1 VILEP
6 RDEWLMK
13 EVPHSQRRTISPS
26 CDQVSSRVTPGGER
40 TARGGPFAVAPA
52 DAERLRGRVE
62 RALAHVRRTSGRGPD
77 APARGPGAAPTA
89 VAAVTVPIAAGLDL
103 SAAVLAARRTGDR
116 FACLEQPDRNGFVLA
131 GLGQAVTLEARGA
144 ERFAEVSSRARE
156 LGRVAFA
163 DDPAEDPLRPP
174 AAGPVFVGGFA
185 FADEGGSSPE
195 WSGLAPACLVLPQ
208 VTLVRQGGEARMTL
222 AAAVHPDDDA
232 DAVVER
238 LVARAGEL
246 AESSMPLLDP
256 DPVKRRRVASAAPP
270 SHYEH
275 AVERAVERI
284 RAGELEKVVLARE
297 VRAHAP
303 AQHDPAAVLGA
314 LRELF
319 PACYCW
325 CVGTPEAAF
334 VGASPE
340 LLVRREGQRAQ
351 TVALAGTTRR
361 SADPAVDD
369 HLGEQLLRS
378 AKDREEQA
386 IVSRRIERT
395 LEPVSLW
402 VAAADE
408 PVLVRVTGV
417 QHLATPIRAQ
427 LADPVPAVE
436 LAGLLLPTPAVGGEP
451 REAALPL
458 IPALEGLDRGWYAG
472 AVGWTDLAED
482 GEFCVALRCALLRGR
497 VAHLYAGCGIV
508 RDSVPAEELAET
520 EVKLQAL
527 LPLLS

>member
-1 VILEP
+1 VGGFVQGSALA
-6 RDEWLMK
+6 
-13 EVPHSQRRTISPS
+13 S
-26 CDQVSSRVTPGGER
+26 CDVVSIRVTPGGER
-40 TARGGPFAVAPA
+40 FAVKAA

-62 RALAHVRRTSGRGPD
+62 RALAHARRSATGTLAAIT
-77 APARGPGAAPTA
+77 AP
-89 VAAVTVPIAAGLDL
+89 VPPELDL
-103 SAAVLAARRTGDR
+103 SAAVLAARRADDR
-116 FACLEQPDRNGFVLA
+116 YACLEQPDRDRFVLT
-131 GLGQAVTLEARGA
+131 GLGQAAILEAAGPR
-144 ERFAEVSSRARE
+144 RFAELAARARE
-156 LGRVAFA
+156 LGRAAFA
-163 DDPAEDPLRPP
+163 DDPADDPARPP
-174 AAGPVFVGGFA
+174 AAGPVFMGGFA
-185 FADEGGSSPE
+185 FAHDGGSSPE
-195 WSGLAPACLVLPQ
+195 WSGLPPASLVLPELA
-208 VTLVRQGGEARMTL
+208 LVRQGAEARMTVTAL
-222 AAAVHPDDDA
+222 VHSDDDP
-232 DAVVER
+232 DAVTARLLERAVELR
-238 LVARAGEL
+238 EA
-246 AESSMPLLDP
+246 SMPLLDP
-256 DPVKRRRVASAAPP
+256 DPVERTRVASAAPP
-270 SHYEH
+270 SHYEQ

-303 AQHDPAAVLGA
+303 ADHDPAAVLGA

-325 CVGTPEAAF
+325 CVGTPDAAF

-340 LLVRREGQRAQ
+340 LLVRRDGQRAQ

-378 AKDREEQA
+378 TKDREEQA
-386 IVSRRIERT
+386 IVARRIERT

-402 VAAADE
+402 VAAAGD
-408 PVLVRVTGV
+408 PVLIRVHNV

-427 LADPVPAVE
+427 LSDPIPTVE

-472 AVGWTDLAED
+472 AVGWSDLAED

-508 RDSVPAEELAET
+508 RDSVPAEELAES

>member
-1 VILEP
+1 
-6 RDEWLMK
+6 
-13 EVPHSQRRTISPS
+13 
-26 CDQVSSRVTPGGER
+26 VSVRVTRDGGSL
-40 TARGGPFAVAPA
+40 GL
-52 DAERLRGRVE
+52 DAAAEQRLRSRVE
-62 RALAHVRRTSGRGPD
+62 RAIAYARAGRG
-77 APARGPGAAPTA
+77 GAAA
-89 VAAVTVPIAAGLDL
+89 IAAITVPVPGELDV
-103 SAAVLAARRTGDR
+103 SAAVLAARRSGDR
-116 FACLEQPDRNGFVLA
+116 FACLEQPDREGFAVA
-131 GLGQAVTLEARGA
+131 ALGQAVVLESSG
-144 ERFAEVSSRARE
+144 EGRFADVASRARE
-156 LGRVAFA
+156 LGRTAFTDDPA
-163 DDPAEDPLRPP
+163 DDPDRPP
-174 AAGPVFVGGFA
+174 ATGPVFVGGFS
-185 FADEGGSSPE
+185 FAHDGGSSPE
-195 WSGLAPACLVLPQ
+195 WAGLAPACLVLPE
-208 VTLVRQGGEARMTL
+208 VAIARQRGEARMTVT
-222 AAAVHPDDDA
+222 AAVEADDD
-232 DAVVER
+232 VEAIVDR
-238 LVARAGEL
+238 LAGRAREL
-246 AESSMPLLDP
+246 RPSAMPLVDP
-256 DPVKRRRVASAAPP
+256 DPVERTRVASAAPP
-270 SHYEH
+270 THYEQ
-275 AVERAVERI
+275 AVARAVERI
-284 RAGELEKVVLARE
+284 RAGELEKIVLARE

-303 AQHDPAAVLGA
+303 REHDPAAVLGA

-340 LLVRREGQRAQ
+340 LLVRRDGQRAQ

-369 HLGEQLLRS
+369 HLGEQLLGS
-378 AKDREEQA
+378 AKDREEHA
-386 IVSRRIERT
+386 IVARRIERM

-402 VAAADE
+402 VAAAEDA
-408 PVLVRVTGV
+408 VIVKVHNV

-427 LADPVPAVE
+427 LSDPIPAVE

-451 REAALPL
+451 REVALPL

-527 LPLLS
+527 LPLVS

>member
-1 VILEP
+1 MSI
-6 RDEWLMK
+6 
-13 EVPHSQRRTISPS
+13 
-26 CDQVSSRVTPGGER
+26 RVAREGGE
-40 TARGGPFAVAPA
+40 FALGAA
-52 DAERLRGRVE
+52 GEERLRERVE
-62 RALAHVRRTSGRGPD
+62 GALRHVRREGGE
-77 APARGPGAAPTA
+77 A
-89 VAAVTVPIAAGLDL
+89 VAAITVPIQPELDL
-103 SAAVLAARRTGDR
+103 SAAVLTARRTGDR
-116 FACLEQPDRNGFVLA
+116 FACLEQPERDGFVLA
-131 GLGQAVTLEARGA
+131 TLGQAAVLEAAGA
-144 ERFAEVSSRARE
+144 SRFADVAAQARN
-156 LGRVAFA
+156 LGRSAFA
-163 DDPAEDPLRPP
+163 DDPAEDPQRPP

-185 FADEGGSSPE
+185 FADTGGSSPE
-195 WSGLAPACLVLPQ
+195 WAGLPPACLVLPE
-208 VTLVRQGGEARMTL
+208 VALVRQGDEARMTL
-222 AAAVHPDDDA
+222 TAAVHPDDDA
-232 DAVVER
+232 QDITDR
-238 LVARAGEL
+238 LLSRTKEL
-246 AESSMPLLDP
+246 QESAIPLLDP
-256 DPVKRRRVASAAPP
+256 DPVERTRVASAAPP
-270 SHYEH
+270 SHYEQ

-284 RAGELEKVVLARE
+284 KAGELEKIVLARE

-303 AQHDPAAVLGA
+303 TDHDPAAVLGA

-325 CVGTPEAAF
+325 CVGTPDAAF

-340 LLVRREGQRAQ
+340 LLVRRDGQRAQ

-369 HLGEQLLRS
+369 HLGEGLLGS

-386 IVSRRIERT
+386 IVARRIERT
-395 LEPVSLW
+395 LAPVSLW
-402 VAAADE
+402 VAAADD
-408 PVLVRVTGV
+408 PVLVKVHNV

-508 RDSVPAEELAET
+508 RDSVPADELAET